1 MDKWNIQPF
10 NFKALP
16 TTQVRDAW
24 IKYKRNFK
32 YIALA
37 NEETNQTKLQYMF
50 LAKAGPDVQEVF
62 ASLPGGDAGTQ
73 NETATPFD
81 DVITLLDEYFAPRQH
96 ETFERH
102 NFWMLKQNPEES
114 LEKFL
119 LRLTD
124 HATRCNFGKTKE
136 ESAEISVIDK
146 IILLAPPDLKERLL
160 EKENLTLNEL
170 TKMVNSYSSVKFQ
183 ASQMKPA
190 EQPLPLNTISKSR
203 PLNNRYTP
211 KSTSECSRC
220 GWRGHTANDQ
230 KCPAKN
236 KVCDRCLKTGHFAKR
251 CKTPQDGQRFKREDQ
266 ARDQDRDAKRR
277 RINSIQHQEDSKE
290 EQNQTSFLYDISD
303 REEIIWVRVG
313 GVFCQ
318 MMIDSGSAKNI
329 IDEQTWRN
337 LMIQGLQMKNPRNDC
352 SFTFKPYGQSSK
364 PLKVLKVFE
373 ADISVTDVDNR
384 AITIATFFVV
394 AEGSQS
400 ILGKDTAKSLGVLL
414 IGLPSVRSPTI
425 NAISGDQVGDNVKR
439 PFPKIKGVQ
448 LCIPIDKTVA
458 PIAQHARRPPLAL
471 LDRIEEKLNMLLM
484 ADIIEPVQ
492 EYSQWV
498 SPLVAIV
505 KDNGDLRLCV
515 DMRRANE
522 AIRRENHLMPT
533 FDDFLPRLKKAKFFS
548 LLDVK
553 EAFYQV
559 ELEESCR

>member
-1 MDKWNIQPF
+1 MDKFQPF

-16 TTQVRDAW
+16 VTQVRDAW

-37 NEETNQTKLQYMF
+37 NEEESQTKLQYIF

-62 ASLPGGDAGTQ
+62 ASLQGIDVE
-73 NETATPFD
+73 NEKDNEAPFD
-81 DVITLLDEYFAPRQH
+81 DVIAKLDEYFAPRQH

-102 NFWMLKQNPEES
+102 NFWTLKQNPDES

-119 LRLTD
+119 LRVTD
-124 HATRCNFGKTKE
+124 QASRCNFGKTKE

-146 IILLAPPDLKERLL
+146 IILLAPSDLKERLL
-160 EKENLTLNEL
+160 EKEKLSLNEL

-183 ASQMKPA
+183 ASQM
-190 EQPLPLNTISKSR
+190 QPQDQQLPLNAINKTRSQ
-203 PLNNRYTP
+203 NNRYTP

-220 GWRGHTANDQ
+220 GWRGHTSNDQ

-236 KVCDRCLKTGHFAKR
+236 KVCDRCGKTGHFAKR
-251 CKTPQDGQRFKREDQ
+251 CKTAQDGQKFKREDLNRSQ
-266 ARDQDRDAKRR
+266 ERDAKRR
-277 RINSIQHQEDSKE
+277 RVNLINHQKNEP
-290 EQNQTSFLYDISD
+290 QTSFLYDIGD
-303 REEIIWVRVG
+303 REEIIWVKIG

-329 IDEQTWRN
+329 LDEKTWKN
-337 LMIQGLQMKNPRNDC
+337 LVFQGLQMKHPRTDTV
-352 SFTFKPYGQSSK
+352 FTFKPYGKASES
-364 PLKVLKVFE
+364 LKVVKVFE
-373 ADISVTDVDNR
+373 AEISVTDGENSE
-384 AITIATFFVV
+384 TSTATFFVV

-400 ILGKDTAKSLGVLL
+400 ILGKETAKSLGVLL
-414 IGLPSVRSPTI
+414 IGLPSTRSTAI
-425 NAISGDQVGDNVKR
+425 NAIRENNDKR

-448 LCIPIDKTVA
+448 LCIPIDKTVS

-471 LDRIEEKLNMLLM
+471 MDRIEEKLNMLLKV
-484 ADIIEPVQ
+484 DIIEPVH

-505 KDNGDLRLCV
+505 KDNGYLRLCV

-533 FDDFLPRLKKAKFFS
+533 FEDFLPRLKKAKFFS

-553 EAFYQV
+553 EAFHQV

>member
-16 TTQVRDAW
+16 VTQVRDAW

-37 NEETNQTKLQYMF
+37 NEEESQTKLQYIF

-62 ASLPGGDAGTQ
+62 ASLQGIDVE
-73 NETATPFD
+73 NEKDNEAPFD
-81 DVITLLDEYFAPRQH
+81 DVIAKLDEYFAPRQH

-102 NFWMLKQNPEES
+102 NFWTLKQNPDES

-119 LRLTD
+119 LRVTD
-124 HATRCNFGKTKE
+124 QASRCNFGKTKE

-146 IILLAPPDLKERLL
+146 IILLAPSDLKERLL
-160 EKENLTLNEL
+160 EKEKLSLNEL

-183 ASQMKPA
+183 ASQM
-190 EQPLPLNTISKSR
+190 QPQDQQLPLNAINKTRSQ
-203 PLNNRYTP
+203 NNRYTP

-236 KVCDRCLKTGHFAKR
+236 KVCDRCGKTGHFAKR
-251 CKTPQDGQRFKREDQ
+251 CKTAQDGQKFKREDLNRSQ
-266 ARDQDRDAKRR
+266 ERDAKRR
-277 RINSIQHQEDSKE
+277 RVNLINHQKNEP
-290 EQNQTSFLYDISD
+290 QTSFLYDIGD
-303 REEIIWVRVG
+303 REEIIWVKIG

-318 MMIDSGSAKNI
+318 MMIDSGSAENILDEKTWKN
-329 IDEQTWRN
+329 
-337 LMIQGLQMKNPRNDC
+337 LVFQGLQMKHPRTDTV
-352 SFTFKPYGQSSK
+352 FTFKPYGKASES
-364 PLKVLKVFE
+364 LKVVKVFE
-373 ADISVTDVDNR
+373 AEISVTDGENSE
-384 AITIATFFVV
+384 TSTATFFVV

-400 ILGKDTAKSLGVLL
+400 ILGKETAKSLGVLL
-414 IGLPSVRSPTI
+414 IGLPSTRSTAI
-425 NAISGDQVGDNVKR
+425 NAIRENNDKR

-448 LCIPIDKTVA
+448 LCIPIDKTVS

-471 LDRIEEKLNMLLM
+471 MDRIEEKLNMLLKV
-484 ADIIEPVQ
+484 DIIEPVH

-533 FDDFLPRLKKAKFFS
+533 FEDFLPRLKKAKFFS

-553 EAFYQV
+553 EAFHQV